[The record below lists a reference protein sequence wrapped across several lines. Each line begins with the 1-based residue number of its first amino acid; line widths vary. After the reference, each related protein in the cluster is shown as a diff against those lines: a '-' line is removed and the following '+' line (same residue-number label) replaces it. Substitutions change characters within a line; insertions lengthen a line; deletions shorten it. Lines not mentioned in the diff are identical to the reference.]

1 VFKSDS
7 AGGVKCVV
15 LDEKRRLVAVTLVMI
30 GQLTR
35 GNYGHH
41 VGIRLFRTDIDR
53 WPKEYVWGG
62 GGAKRDSVVEGQTKN
77 VVVLSRVLQFPGHL
91 NLGVAEWP

>member
-1 VFKSDS
+1 MDS

-15 LDEKRRLVAVTLVMI
+15 LDEKGNPMAVTLVMI
-30 GQLTR
+30 GQDVK
-35 GNYGHH
+35 GNYDHR
-41 VGIRLFRTDIDR
+41 VGVRLFRTDVDR

-62 GGAKRDSVVEGQTKN
+62 GGAKRDGVAEGQTKHM
-77 VVVLSRVLQFPGHL
+77 VVLSRVLQFPGHL